1 MYEVELFLEE
11 YFCTVYLDYF
21 NIFLDTHSFGGG
33 SWGGGSGG
41 SGGDGGGGCGGCV
54 GGHLGNVLGILWCL
68 CWCKRGDTCTA
79 FLYNQAL

>member
-41 SGGDGGGGCGGCV
+41 DGGGGCGGCV
-54 GGHLGNVLGILWCL
+54 GGHLGNVFGILWCL
-68 CWCKRGDTCTA
+68 C
-79 FLYNQAL
+79 